1 MNEKLIYESPALTEF
16 NVTVEAGFAAST
28 LLFELPGMEDGGSF

>member
-16 NVTVEAGFAAST
+16 NVTVEAGFAASM
-28 LLFELPGMEDGGSF
+28 LYEIPGMGDGGSF